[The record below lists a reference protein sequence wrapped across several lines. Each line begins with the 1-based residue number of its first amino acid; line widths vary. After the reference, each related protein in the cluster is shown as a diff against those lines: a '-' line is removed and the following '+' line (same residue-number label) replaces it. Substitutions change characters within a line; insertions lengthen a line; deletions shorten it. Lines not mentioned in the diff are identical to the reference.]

1 MCLFRGE
8 VSHSTDRVEVI
19 TLVVSSGDQAQA
31 CATQH
36 SCITSVLYICLYVS
50 WYEGFHGMSSVCA
63 HAKRMLGNVRRSTDA
78 SFAFRLAL
86 ALALAVGFGGVLVSG
101 FVLLFGLIVA
111 FDQSVFGRH
120 FLR

>member
-8 VSHSTDRVEVI
+8 VSHGTDRVEVI

-36 SCITSVLYICLYVS
+36 SCITSVLYVCVYVS
-50 WYEGFHGMSSVCA
+50 WYEGFHGMSSAFA
-63 HAKRMLGNVRRSTDA
+63 HAKRMLGNVRRSVDT
-78 SFAFRLAL
+78 SFAFLL
-86 ALALAVGFGGVLVSG
+86 ALALAVGFGGALVSG